1 MRNFVLFS
9 HITSYIQA
17 SSAYISKKYMQIIGI
32 AGCFSAHNML

>member
-17 SSAYISKKYMQIIGI
+17 SSAYISKKYMQIVRILI
-32 AGCFSAHNML
+32 CFSAHNIL